1 MKRIIYLIV
10 PALILASCGNK
21 PKDKS
26 AELADL
32 KKQRSEID
40 AKIKTLDAGK
50 SDTSGVK
57 VIPVSVQVMAPVDFN
72 AYVEVQSQIAGD
84 ENIQATSQAPGTVK
98 SISVQTGQRVS
109 KGQVLAVLDAST
121 VERQIEAAEPQLILL
136 KSLYEKQQVLW
147 KQNIG
152 TEVQLMSAKANY
164 EANEKQIAAL
174 KSQRDL
180 YRVVAPI
187 SGTVDAVNLKVGEMA
202 SPGQNGIRIVNYD
215 KLKAEANLGENYLG
229 KVKQGDHV
237 LLLLPDLN
245 DSIKTTLSYVSQAVD
260 PVSRAFTVQ
269 VRLNG
274 NNKLHPNMA
283 CIMRISNYESAH
295 ALIVPVSV
303 IQKTSQG
310 TMVYIADGNVAKSVP
325 VTTGRN
331 SNGMVE
337 ILAGL
342 KPGDKVITAGNADI
356 DNGQQISIQ

>member
-1 MKRIIYLIV
+1 
-10 PALILASCGNK
+10 
-21 PKDKS
+21 
-26 AELADL
+26 
-32 KKQRSEID
+32 
-40 AKIKTLDAGK
+40 
-50 SDTSGVK
+50 
-57 VIPVSVQVMAPVDFN
+57 
-72 AYVEVQSQIAGD
+72 
-84 ENIQATSQAPGTVK
+84 
-98 SISVQTGQRVS
+98 
-109 KGQVLAVLDAST
+109 
-121 VERQIEAAEPQLILL
+121 
-136 KSLYEKQQVLW
+136 
-147 KQNIG
+147 
-152 TEVQLMSAKANY
+152 MSAKANY

-174 KSQRDL
+174 KSQRDM
-180 YRVVAPI
+180 YRIVAPV
-187 SGTVDAVNLKVGEMA
+187 SGVVDAVNLKVGEMA

-229 KVKQGDHV
+229 KVKQGDRV
-237 LLLLPDLN
+237 LLVLPDIN
-245 DSIKTTLSYVSQAVD
+245 DSIKTTLSYVSQVVD

-269 VRLNG
+269 VRLGG

-310 TMVYIADGNVAKSVP
+310 TMLYIADGSVAKSVP

-337 ILAGL
+337 ITSGL